1 MKKLKHLP
9 RFVSKAAE
17 QVFWETHDSTDY
29 LDWSN
34 AKQAVFPD
42 LKPSTQTISLRLSES
57 LLNRVKIAAHKRDIP
72 YQTFIKVLVDQGLQ
86 REMKQE

>member
-9 RFVSKAAE
+9 RFSSEAAE
-17 QVFWETHDSTDY
+17 QAFWQTHDSTDY

-42 LKPSTQTISLRLSES
+42 LKLSTQTISLRLSES

-86 REMKQE
+86 REMRQE